1 MGSSNLVHLVI
12 PDSVEW
18 IGDQSFD
25 GCRSLASLTLP
36 ASLAHIGDE
45 AFHGCQELR
54 DVKVYQSEPLVINEN
69 VFENK
74 AYQNGTLHVPMG
86 CADKFR
92 AADGWKRFSRIIGDI
107 VLPNPADVNGDGEVN
122 IADANNVIH
131 IIINGGGGG
140 HGHAPS
146 DEDSTLVG
154 DVNGDGEVNISDVN
168 AIIDLILN

>member
-1 MGSSNLVHLVI
+1 M
-12 PDSVEW
+12 
-18 IGDQSFD
+18 
-25 GCRSLASLTLP
+25 
-36 ASLAHIGDE
+36 
-45 AFHGCQELR
+45 
-54 DVKVYQSEPLVINEN
+54 KVYQSEPLVINEN

-107 VLPNPADVNGDGEVN
+107 VLPNPADVNGDGEIN

-131 IIINGGGGG
+131 IIVNGGGGG

>member
-1 MGSSNLVHLVI
+1 MQRFMSSHNLSRLIEI
-12 PDSVEW
+12 P
-18 IGDQSFD
+18 G
-25 GCRSLASLTLP
+25 
-36 ASLAHIGDE
+36 
-45 AFHGCQELR
+45 
-54 DVKVYQSEPLVINEN
+54 
-69 VFENK
+69 
-74 AYQNGTLHVPMG
+74 
-86 CADKFR
+86 
-92 AADGWKRFSRIIGDI
+92 
-107 VLPNPADVNGDGEVN
+107 DVNGDGEVN